1 MHAVDKSFKDM
12 DLSTVFLCMEYIF
25 YSVRYCTFKL
35 NMIYLRLLTD
45 LLIKF
50 VRQICQVRINTSGY
64 QEQKDNKK
72 R

>member
-12 DLSTVFLCMEYIF
+12 DLSTVFFMYGIYF
-25 YSVRYCTFKL
+25 YFVRYCTFKL
-35 NMIYLRLLTD
+35 NMIYLRLLTG
-45 LLIKF
+45 LLINF
-50 VRQICQVRINTSGY
+50 VRQICQVRINTSEY

>member
-12 DLSTVFLCMEYIF
+12 DLSTIFLCMGYIF
-25 YSVRYCTFKL
+25 YFVRYCTFKL
-35 NMIYLRLLTD
+35 NMIYLRLLTG
-45 LLIKF
+45 LLINF